1 MGSGDLN
8 NFSVRESSITW
19 GVWMQHEF
27 KVDEEALTG
36 QAQQREIQ
44 MKQLLPVLLAFFYFS
59 LVLFIF
65 HFFFV
70 SSFFIRFV
78 SLVRL
83 GWCLALIIRPV
94 GSPPQNEFRL

>member
-44 MKQLLPVLLAFFYFS
+44 IKQLLPVLLAFFYFS

-65 HFFFV
+65 HFFLFLHSSYV
-70 SSFFIRFV
+70 SSH
-78 SLVRL
+78 
-83 GWCLALIIRPV
+83 
-94 GSPPQNEFRL
+94 